1 MEHRTLAE
9 IRRNALTAP
18 FETSTPKMTR
28 RERLERWATLL
39 ERHRGPLMPLM
50 RVEYLPEEARKML
63 RGDDTPLSVAYKDPL
78 LQAEGLKS
86 DRLGDGITFFE
97 LTDQEAHHLL
107 CDCHYCGA
115 MSGDNVATR
124 VRYTANGPSARGLW
138 D

>member
-1 MEHRTLAE
+1 MEHRTLDA
-9 IRRNALTAP
+9 IKRTALTTP
-18 FETSTPKMTR
+18 VETSTAKMTR
-28 RERLERWATLL
+28 RERLERWAILL

-63 RGDDTPLSVAYKDPL
+63 RGDDTPLTVACNDRL

-86 DRLGDGITFFE
+86 DRLGEGMAFFE

-107 CDCHYCGA
+107 CDCHYCGT
-115 MSGDNVATR
+115 MSGENVAAR
-124 VRYTANGPSARGLW
+124 VRFTANGPGVRGLW